1 MCVKRS
7 GDCHSSNGNHP
18 EYAASPLGGCRLG
31 RCTHGRCD
39 GLAILHPAAVAAQDS
54 AGAAINAATGDLSQ
68 RLVIDPAQIRSG
80 LHDPVMSDAHNA
92 LISGMHDTAGATPR
106 GIPTLFS
113 GFASVTEFLAAL
125 DAAGLPSALQEIAVI
140 RDGIRVS
147 SAGRIAVDDAAIE
160 VYQLDGPDAVAAV
173 LDGFRGEGGVTF
185 QRPANVTLW
194 GSGALLVILVNA
206 PASARISRS
215 HVPRTTRVAHGSG
228 SWPRERAR
236 SVCQNTRVMDTVRLR
251 CTLLGM
257 AVAVAMLLGSAV
269 TFVGAG
275 PTVRAGP
282 LAVPVPVAS
291 QQGEAQFT
299 ALPAELPVAPP
310 AVAAT
315 HPDSEQD
322 DVAPAWVW
330 GVIGGLSAGVVGL
343 GLAYAVWLRRRG
355 AALNRCA

>member
-80 LHDPVMSDAHNA
+80 SHDPVVIDAHNA

-185 QRPANVTLW
+185 PRPANVTLW

-228 SWPRERAR
+228 SWAREASALRLPEYARDGYGTAALHVAGHGRRSCHAVGVGCHVRGRGPHRACR
-236 SVCQNTRVMDTVRLR
+236 PSCR
-251 CTLLGM
+251 
-257 AVAVAMLLGSAV
+257 A
-269 TFVGAG
+269 GAG
-275 PTVRAGP
+275 C
-282 LAVPVPVAS
+282 
-291 QQGEAQFT
+291 
-299 ALPAELPVAPP
+299 
-310 AVAAT
+310 VAA
-315 HPDSEQD
+315 
-322 DVAPAWVW
+322 
-330 GVIGGLSAGVVGL
+330 G
-343 GLAYAVWLRRRG
+343 
-355 AALNRCA
+355 